1 MFCKIEWY
9 WVAKRKIAKVH
20 KSRSAPYSTGNVS
33 VMVVGGSL
41 DAVDAFNKYPQ
52 LTEVQLLGEQH
63 NCKEIVKLYKTFNPD
78 VVLLDAKQS
87 SSDDFLALSKIRKIN
102 PATKIV
108 DVASYLLL

>member
-1 MFCKIEWY
+1 M
-9 WVAKRKIAKVH
+9 AKRKIAEID
-20 KSRSAPYSTGNVS
+20 KSRRAAYSTGNVS

-78 VVLLDAKQS
+78 VILLDAKQS

-102 PATKIV
+102 PETQIV
-108 DVASYLLL
+108 DVASYQLL